1 MKNILIL
8 VAHPNLKDSK
18 ANKALMAAASKI
30 QNISVKDLYAEP
42 FTTDNY
48 YSDFKCADIVVF
60 QFPFYWGSA
69 PSQLKKWIDEI
80 FMAFCDNPGVAGKSL
95 LIATT
100 TGSEYEAYRAGGRDR
115 FTIDELL
122 RPYEFTALY
131 AGMNYLTPF
140 VVYSTAAENAADY
153 IRKGAEDYET
163 LLRLLAG

>member
-1 MKNILIL
+1 M
-8 VAHPNLKDSK
+8 
-18 ANKALMAAASKI
+18 
-30 QNISVKDLYAEP
+30 
-42 FTTDNY
+42 
-48 YSDFKCADIVVF
+48 F

-122 RPYEFTALY
+122 RPFEFTALY